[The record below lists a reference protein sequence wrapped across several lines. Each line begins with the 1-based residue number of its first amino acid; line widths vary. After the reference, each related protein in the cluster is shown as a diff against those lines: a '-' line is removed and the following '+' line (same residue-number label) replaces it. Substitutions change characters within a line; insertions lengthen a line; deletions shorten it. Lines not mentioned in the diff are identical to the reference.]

1 MRYEK
6 KLIVLSSVLA
16 ALLLLWAAGMVF
28 SPENVAARSES
39 AHLLVGKAADVGS
52 IVLKGSDGSAIELA
66 KSGGAWFLVDGAA
79 KLPVQTQRVTGFLDA
94 LGSVS
99 RLTVVAKT
107 KGSWAGFQL
116 DDAQAKRAS
125 LKDSSGKVLADI
137 YLGGYGPT
145 GSEVYLRREGSEL
158 SYAADAAIASYVG
171 YSRSTWL
178 DLRILASVKEGD
190 PQTLTFTSSIA
201 LDGKGKPPL
210 KLDYSLTRD
219 GKGWKAGAA
228 QIDAEAVNA
237 LVRSIIALQGEDY
250 VSSAPPQ
257 AFAKVDARIAL
268 DLGNGGS
275 KALEVG
281 DSAGQDRF
289 YARVA
294 GNSLVFTLS
303 SYSLK
308 SVLKSLADLA
318 PKK

>member
-16 ALLLLWAAGMVF
+16 ALLLAWALGLVF
-28 SPENVAARSES
+28 SPERVAARSES
-39 AHLLVGKAADVGS
+39 ARLIAGKAADVASISLAAPGS
-52 IVLKGSDGSAIELA
+52 PALELA
-66 KSGGAWFLVDGAA
+66 KSGAAWVLVDGSAR
-79 KLPVQTQRVTGFLDA
+79 LPVQGQRVSAFLDA

-99 RLTVVAKT
+99 RLKPVAKT

-116 DDAQAKRAS
+116 DEAQAKRAS
-125 LKDSSGKVLADI
+125 LKDATGKVLADL
-137 YLGGYGPT
+137 YVGGYGPT

-158 SYAADAAIASYVG
+158 SYMADAAIASYFG
-171 YSRSTWL
+171 YGRSTWL
-178 DLRILASVKEGD
+178 DLRVLGGVKEGD
-190 PQTLTFTSSIA
+190 AQSLTLSSSIA
-201 LDGKGKPPL
+201 LDGKGKPAL

-228 QIDAEAVNA
+228 QIDSEAVNA
-237 LVRSIIALQGEDY
+237 LLRSVIALQGEDY
-250 VSSAPPQ
+250 VASAPSD

-268 DLGNGGS
+268 ELGNGQS

-281 DSAGQDRF
+281 SAAGQDRF

-294 GNSLVFTLS
+294 GDKLVFTLS

-308 SVLKSLADLA
+308 SVLKSLSDLA